1 MILLKNN
8 TPRWL
13 IFLIDVCIIIFSV
26 SLAYLLRFNFSIPEN
41 EMRDFPWVLL
51 IVLFVRIVGFLITKT
66 YAGIVRHTNSQDVV
80 RIFVMILCG
89 SLLFVLTNILT
100 FYFINRINFIPYSI
114 IIIDFITSSLVLTSF
129 RIIVKLSYLEF
140 SNSSK
145 EKLNI
150 VIFGAG
156 EAGIISKRVLDR
168 DAGSKYKV
176 LAFIDDD
183 QKKAGKK
190 LEGVK
195 ISGFNKLKYLLEEKE
210 IDQLII
216 SVQNLN
222 VKRKK
227 EIIELCL
234 QKNVKV
240 LSVPPVI
247 TWINGELS
255 FKQIKK
261 IKIEDL
267 LGRNVIK
274 LDDEKISRELQGKIV
289 LITGA
294 SGSIGGELVRQVSRF
309 SCKKIILIDQ
319 AESPLFHL
327 ELECSE
333 KFPEVNYEFI
343 VADICNKSRIEN
355 IFREFSPEIVFH
367 AAAYKHVPV
376 MENNILEALQTN
388 VYGSKILSNSS
399 IKYNVKKFILISTD
413 KAVNPTNVMGAT
425 KRIAEIYIQ
434 SLQNNA
440 KTSFITTR
448 FGNVLGSNGSVI
460 PLFRKQIEKGG
471 PITITHPDITRFFM
485 TIPEACQ
492 LVLEA
497 CTMGK
502 GGEIFVFDMGKSVKI
517 VDLAK
522 KMIRLSGLTLEKDIK
537 IKITGLR
544 PGEKLYEE
552 LLNNQENTIPTHHP
566 QILIGKVKEYD
577 PKEIVEQIDEL
588 IKMNGSHD
596 QFEIVKKMKEIVP
609 EYISR
614 NSVFEKLDKKKGN
627 TGK

>member
-1 MILLKNN
+1 MILIKNN

-13 IFLIDVCIIIFSV
+13 IFLIDACIIIFSV
-26 SLAYLLRFNFSIPEN
+26 TLAYLLRFNFSIPEN
-41 EMRDFPWVLL
+41 EMQDFPKVLL
-51 IVLFVRIVGFLITKT
+51 IVLIVRIIGFVISKT
-66 YAGIVRHTNSQDVV
+66 YACIVRHTNSQDVM
-80 RIFVMILCG
+80 RIFLVIFSG
-89 SLLFVLTNILT
+89 SVFFVLIDIVT
-100 FYFINRINFIPYSI
+100 FYFINGIIFIPYSI
-114 IIIDFITSSLVLTSF
+114 IIIDFISSSLILTLF

-140 SNSSK
+140 SNSAK
-145 EKLNI
+145 TKLNI
-150 VIFGAG
+150 IIFGAG
-156 EAGIISKRVLDR
+156 EAGIITKRVLDR

-176 LAFIDDD
+176 FAFIDDD
-183 QKKAGKK
+183 QKKLGKK
-190 LEGVK
+190 LEGIK
-195 ISGFNKLKYLLEEKE
+195 ISGYNKLKSLLEEKE

-216 SVQNLN
+216 SVQNLD
-222 VKRKK
+222 VARKK
-227 EIIELCL
+227 EIIELCI
-234 QKNVKV
+234 QKNVIV

-247 TWINGELS
+247 SWINGELS
-255 FKQIKK
+255 YNQIKK

-274 LDDEKISRELQGKIV
+274 LDEKKISKDLAGKVV

-294 SGSIGGELVRQVSRF
+294 SGSIGGELARQVSRF
-309 SCKKIILIDQ
+309 SCSQIILIDQ

-333 KFPEVNYEFI
+333 KFPHINYEFI

-355 IFREFSPEIVFH
+355 IFQKFSPDIVFH

-388 VYGSKILSNSS
+388 ISGSKILSDFS

-497 CTMGK
+497 CTMGN
-502 GGEIFVFDMGKSVKI
+502 GGEIFVFDMGKSVRI

-537 IKITGLR
+537 IKFTGLR

-577 PKEIVEQIDEL
+577 PKEIVGQINNL
-588 IKMNGSHD
+588 IEMNGSHD
-596 QFEIVKKMKEIVP
+596 EFEIVKKMKEIVP

-614 NSVFEKLDKKKGN
+614 NSVFEKLDLKK
-627 TGK
+627 

>member
-1 MILLKNN
+1 MILIKNN

-13 IFLIDVCIIIFSV
+13 IFLIDACIIIFSV

-41 EMRDFPWVLL
+41 EMQDFPKVLL
-51 IVLFVRIVGFLITKT
+51 IILIVRIIGFVISKT
-66 YAGIVRHTNSQDVV
+66 YACIVRHTNSQDVM
-80 RIFVMILCG
+80 RIFLVIFSG
-89 SLLFVLTNILT
+89 SLFFVLIDIVT
-100 FYFINRINFIPYSI
+100 FYFINGIIFIPYSI
-114 IIIDFITSSLVLTSF
+114 IIIDFITSSLILTLF

-140 SNSSK
+140 SNSAK
-145 EKLNI
+145 TKLNI
-150 VIFGAG
+150 IIFGAG
-156 EAGIISKRVLDR
+156 EAGIITKRVLDR

-176 LAFIDDD
+176 FAFIDDD
-183 QKKAGKK
+183 QKKLGKK
-190 LEGVK
+190 LEGIK
-195 ISGFNKLKYLLEEKE
+195 ISGYNKLKSLLEEKE

-216 SVQNLN
+216 SVQNLD
-222 VKRKK
+222 VVRKK
-227 EIIELCL
+227 EIIELCI
-234 QKNVKV
+234 QKNVIV

-247 TWINGELS
+247 SWINGELS
-255 FKQIKK
+255 YNQIKK

-274 LDDEKISRELQGKIV
+274 LDEKKISKDLAGKVV

-294 SGSIGGELVRQVSRF
+294 SGSIGGELARQVSRF
-309 SCKKIILIDQ
+309 SCSQIILIDQ

-333 KFPEVNYEFI
+333 KFPHINYEFI

-355 IFREFSPEIVFH
+355 IFRKFSPDIVFH

-388 VYGSKILSNSS
+388 ISGSKILSDFS

-502 GGEIFVFDMGKSVKI
+502 GGEIFVFDMGKSVRI

-537 IKITGLR
+537 IKFTGLR

-577 PKEIVEQIDEL
+577 PKEIVGQINNL
-588 IKMNGSHD
+588 IEMNGSHD
-596 QFEIVKKMKEIVP
+596 EFEIVKKMKEIVP

-614 NSVFEKLDKKKGN
+614 NSVFEKLDLKK
-627 TGK
+627 

>member
-1 MILLKNN
+1 MILIKNN

-13 IFLIDVCIIIFSV
+13 IFLIDACIIIFSV

-41 EMRDFPWVLL
+41 EMQDFPKVLL
-51 IVLFVRIVGFLITKT
+51 IILFVRIIGFVISKT
-66 YAGIVRHTNSQDVV
+66 YACIVRHTNSQDVM
-80 RIFVMILCG
+80 RIFLVIFSG
-89 SLLFVLTNILT
+89 SLFFVLIDIVT
-100 FYFINRINFIPYSI
+100 FYFINGIIFIPYSI
-114 IIIDFITSSLVLTSF
+114 IIIDFITSSLILTLF

-140 SNSSK
+140 SNSAK
-145 EKLNI
+145 TKLNI
-150 VIFGAG
+150 IIFGAG
-156 EAGIISKRVLDR
+156 EAGIITKRVLDR

-176 LAFIDDD
+176 FAFIDDD
-183 QKKAGKK
+183 QKKLGKK
-190 LEGVK
+190 LEGIK
-195 ISGFNKLKYLLEEKE
+195 ISGYNKLKSLLEEKE

-216 SVQNLN
+216 SVQNLD
-222 VKRKK
+222 VVRKK
-227 EIIELCL
+227 EIIELCI
-234 QKNVKV
+234 QKNVIV

-247 TWINGELS
+247 SWINGELS
-255 FKQIKK
+255 YNQIKK

-274 LDDEKISRELQGKIV
+274 LDEKKISRELAGKVV

-294 SGSIGGELVRQVSRF
+294 SGSIGGELARQVSRF
-309 SCKKIILIDQ
+309 SCSQIILIDQ

-333 KFPEVNYEFI
+333 KFPHINYKFI

-355 IFREFSPEIVFH
+355 IFRKFSPDIVFH

-388 VYGSKILSNSS
+388 ISGSKILSDFS

-497 CTMGK
+497 CTMGN
-502 GGEIFVFDMGKSVKI
+502 GGEIFVFDMGKSVRI

-537 IKITGLR
+537 IKFTGLR

-577 PKEIVEQIDEL
+577 PKEIVGQINNL
-588 IKMNGSHD
+588 IEMNGSHD
-596 QFEIVKKMKEIVP
+596 EFEIVKKMKEIVP

-614 NSVFEKLDKKKGN
+614 NSVFEKLDLKK
-627 TGK
+627 

>member
-1 MILLKNN
+1 MILIKNN

-13 IFLIDVCIIIFSV
+13 IFLIDACIIIFSV

-41 EMRDFPWVLL
+41 EMQDFPKVLL
-51 IVLFVRIVGFLITKT
+51 IILIVRIIGFVISKT
-66 YAGIVRHTNSQDVV
+66 YACIVRHTNSQDVM
-80 RIFVMILCG
+80 RIFLVIFSG
-89 SLLFVLTNILT
+89 SLFFVLIDIVT
-100 FYFINRINFIPYSI
+100 FYFINGIIFIPYSI
-114 IIIDFITSSLVLTSF
+114 IIIDFITSSLILTLF

-140 SNSSK
+140 SNSAK
-145 EKLNI
+145 TKLNI
-150 VIFGAG
+150 IIFGAG
-156 EAGIISKRVLDR
+156 EAGIITKRVLDR

-176 LAFIDDD
+176 FAFIDDD
-183 QKKAGKK
+183 QKKLGKK
-190 LEGVK
+190 LEGIK
-195 ISGFNKLKYLLEEKE
+195 ISGYNKLKSLLEEKE

-216 SVQNLN
+216 SVQNLD
-222 VKRKK
+222 VVRKK
-227 EIIELCL
+227 EIIELCI
-234 QKNVKV
+234 QKNVIV

-247 TWINGELS
+247 SWINGELS
-255 FKQIKK
+255 YNQIKK

-274 LDDEKISRELQGKIV
+274 LDEKKISKDLAGKVV

-294 SGSIGGELVRQVSRF
+294 SGSIGGELARQVSRF
-309 SCKKIILIDQ
+309 SCSQIILIDQ

-333 KFPEVNYEFI
+333 KFPHINYKFI

-355 IFREFSPEIVFH
+355 IFRKFSPDIVFH

-388 VYGSKILSNSS
+388 ISGSKILSDFS

-502 GGEIFVFDMGKSVKI
+502 GGEIFVFDMGKSVRI

-537 IKITGLR
+537 IKFTGLR

-577 PKEIVEQIDEL
+577 PKEIVGQINNL
-588 IKMNGSHD
+588 IEMNGSHD
-596 QFEIVKKMKEIVP
+596 EFEIVKKMKEIVP

-614 NSVFEKLDKKKGN
+614 NSVFEKLDLKK
-627 TGK
+627 

>member
-1 MILLKNN
+1 MILIKNN

-13 IFLIDVCIIIFSV
+13 IFLIDACIIIFSV

-41 EMRDFPWVLL
+41 EMQDFPKVLL
-51 IVLFVRIVGFLITKT
+51 IILIVRIIGFVISKT
-66 YAGIVRHTNSQDVV
+66 YACIVRHTNSQDVM
-80 RIFVMILCG
+80 RIFLVIFSG
-89 SLLFVLTNILT
+89 SLFFVLIDIVT
-100 FYFINRINFIPYSI
+100 FYFINGIIFIPYSI
-114 IIIDFITSSLVLTSF
+114 IIIDFITSSLILTLF

-140 SNSSK
+140 SNSAK
-145 EKLNI
+145 TKLNI
-150 VIFGAG
+150 IIFGAG
-156 EAGIISKRVLDR
+156 EAGIITKRVLDR

-176 LAFIDDD
+176 FAFIDDD
-183 QKKAGKK
+183 QKKLGKK
-190 LEGVK
+190 LEGIK
-195 ISGFNKLKYLLEEKE
+195 ISGYNKLKSLLEEKE

-216 SVQNLN
+216 SVQNLD
-222 VKRKK
+222 VVRKK
-227 EIIELCL
+227 EIIELCI
-234 QKNVKV
+234 QKNVIV

-247 TWINGELS
+247 SWINGELS
-255 FKQIKK
+255 YNQIKK

-274 LDDEKISRELQGKIV
+274 LDEKKISRELAGKVV

-294 SGSIGGELVRQVSRF
+294 SGSIGGELARQVSRF
-309 SCKKIILIDQ
+309 SCKQIILIDQ

-333 KFPEVNYEFI
+333 KFPHINYKFI

-355 IFREFSPEIVFH
+355 IFRKFSPDIVFH

-388 VYGSKILSNSS
+388 ISGSKILSDFS

-502 GGEIFVFDMGKSVKI
+502 GGEIFVFDMGKSVRI

-537 IKITGLR
+537 IKFTGLR

-577 PKEIVEQIDEL
+577 PKEIVGQINNL
-588 IKMNGSHD
+588 IEMNGSHD
-596 QFEIVKKMKEIVP
+596 EFEIVKKMKEIVP

-614 NSVFEKLDKKKGN
+614 NSVFEKLDLKK
-627 TGK
+627 

>member
-1 MILLKNN
+1 MILIKNN

-13 IFLIDVCIIIFSV
+13 IFLIDACIIIFSV

-41 EMRDFPWVLL
+41 EMQDFPKVLL
-51 IVLFVRIVGFLITKT
+51 IILFVRIIGFVISKT
-66 YAGIVRHTNSQDVV
+66 YACIVRHTNSQDVM
-80 RIFVMILCG
+80 RIFLVIFSG
-89 SLLFVLTNILT
+89 SLFFVLIDIVT
-100 FYFINRINFIPYSI
+100 FYFINGINFIPYSI
-114 IIIDFITSSLVLTSF
+114 IIIDFITSSLILTLF

-140 SNSSK
+140 SNSAK
-145 EKLNI
+145 TKLNI
-150 VIFGAG
+150 IIFGAG
-156 EAGIISKRVLDR
+156 EAGIITKRVLDR

-176 LAFIDDD
+176 FAFIDDD
-183 QKKAGKK
+183 QKKLGKK
-190 LEGVK
+190 LEGIK
-195 ISGFNKLKYLLEEKE
+195 ISGYNKLKSLLEEKE

-216 SVQNLN
+216 SVQNLD
-222 VKRKK
+222 VVRKK
-227 EIIELCL
+227 EIIELCI
-234 QKNVKV
+234 QKNVIV

-247 TWINGELS
+247 SWINGELS
-255 FKQIKK
+255 YNQIKK

-274 LDDEKISRELQGKIV
+274 LDEKKISRELAGKVV

-294 SGSIGGELVRQVSRF
+294 SGSIGGELARQVSRF
-309 SCKKIILIDQ
+309 SCKQIILIDQ

-333 KFPEVNYEFI
+333 KFPHINYEFI

-355 IFREFSPEIVFH
+355 IFRKFSPDIVFH

-388 VYGSKILSNSS
+388 ISGSKILSDFS

-497 CTMGK
+497 CTMGN
-502 GGEIFVFDMGKSVKI
+502 GGEIFVFDMGKSVRI

-537 IKITGLR
+537 IKFTGLR

-577 PKEIVEQIDEL
+577 PKEIVGQINNL
-588 IKMNGSHD
+588 IEMNGSHD
-596 QFEIVKKMKEIVP
+596 EFEIVKKMKEIVP

-614 NSVFEKLDKKKGN
+614 NSVFEKLDLKK
-627 TGK
+627 

>member
-1 MILLKNN
+1 MILIKNN

-13 IFLIDVCIIIFSV
+13 IFLIDACIIIFSV

-41 EMRDFPWVLL
+41 EMQDFPKVLL
-51 IVLFVRIVGFLITKT
+51 IILIVRIIGFVISKT
-66 YAGIVRHTNSQDVV
+66 YACIVRHTNSQDVM
-80 RIFVMILCG
+80 RIFLVIFSG
-89 SLLFVLTNILT
+89 SVFFVLIDIVT
-100 FYFINRINFIPYSI
+100 FYFINGIIFIPYSI
-114 IIIDFITSSLVLTSF
+114 IIIDFITSSLILTLF

-140 SNSSK
+140 SNSAK
-145 EKLNI
+145 TKLNI
-150 VIFGAG
+150 IIFGAG
-156 EAGIISKRVLDR
+156 EAGIITKRVLDR

-176 LAFIDDD
+176 FAFIDDD
-183 QKKAGKK
+183 QKKLGKK
-190 LEGVK
+190 LEGIK
-195 ISGFNKLKYLLEEKE
+195 ISGYNKLKSLLEEKE

-216 SVQNLN
+216 SVQNLD
-222 VKRKK
+222 VVRKK
-227 EIIELCL
+227 EIIELCI
-234 QKNVKV
+234 QKNVIV

-247 TWINGELS
+247 SWINGELS
-255 FKQIKK
+255 YNQIKK

-274 LDDEKISRELQGKIV
+274 LDEKKISRELAGKVV

-294 SGSIGGELVRQVSRF
+294 SGSIGGELARQVSRF
-309 SCKKIILIDQ
+309 SCKQIILIDQ

-333 KFPEVNYEFI
+333 KFPHINYEFI

-355 IFREFSPEIVFH
+355 IFRKFSPDIVFH

-388 VYGSKILSNSS
+388 ISGSKILSDFS

-502 GGEIFVFDMGKSVKI
+502 GGEIFVFDMGKSVRI

-537 IKITGLR
+537 IKFTGLR

-577 PKEIVEQIDEL
+577 PKEIVGQINNL
-588 IKMNGSHD
+588 IEMNGSHD
-596 QFEIVKKMKEIVP
+596 EFEIVKKMKEIVP

-614 NSVFEKLDKKKGN
+614 NSVFEKLDLKK
-627 TGK
+627 

>member
-1 MILLKNN
+1 MILIKNN

-13 IFLIDVCIIIFSV
+13 IFLIDACIIIFSV

-41 EMRDFPWVLL
+41 EMQDFPKVLL
-51 IVLFVRIVGFLITKT
+51 IILIVRIIGFVISKT
-66 YAGIVRHTNSQDVV
+66 YACIVRHTNSQDVM
-80 RIFVMILCG
+80 RIFLVIFSG
-89 SLLFVLTNILT
+89 SLFFVLIDIVT
-100 FYFINRINFIPYSI
+100 FYFINGIIFIPYSI
-114 IIIDFITSSLVLTSF
+114 IIIDFITSSLILTLF

-140 SNSSK
+140 SNSAK
-145 EKLNI
+145 TKLNI
-150 VIFGAG
+150 IIFGAG
-156 EAGIISKRVLDR
+156 EAGIITKRVLDR

-176 LAFIDDD
+176 FAFIDDD
-183 QKKAGKK
+183 QKKLGKK
-190 LEGVK
+190 LEGIK
-195 ISGFNKLKYLLEEKE
+195 ISGYNKLKSLLEEKE

-216 SVQNLN
+216 SVQNLD
-222 VKRKK
+222 VVRKK
-227 EIIELCL
+227 EIIELCI
-234 QKNVKV
+234 QKNVIV

-247 TWINGELS
+247 SWINGELS
-255 FKQIKK
+255 YNQIKK

-274 LDDEKISRELQGKIV
+274 LDEKKISRELAGKVV

-294 SGSIGGELVRQVSRF
+294 SGSIGGELARQVSRF
-309 SCKKIILIDQ
+309 SCSQIILIDQ

-333 KFPEVNYEFI
+333 KFPHINYKFI

-355 IFREFSPEIVFH
+355 IFRKFSPDIVFH

-388 VYGSKILSNSS
+388 ISGSKILSDFS

-497 CTMGK
+497 CTMGN
-502 GGEIFVFDMGKSVKI
+502 GGEIFVFDMGKSVRI

-537 IKITGLR
+537 IKFTGLR

-577 PKEIVEQIDEL
+577 PKEIVGQINNL
-588 IKMNGSHD
+588 IEMNGSHD
-596 QFEIVKKMKEIVP
+596 EFEIVKKMKEIVP

-614 NSVFEKLDKKKGN
+614 NSVFEKLDLKK
-627 TGK
+627 

>member
-1 MILLKNN
+1 MILIKNN

-13 IFLIDVCIIIFSV
+13 IFLIDACIIIFSV

-41 EMRDFPWVLL
+41 EMQDFPKVLL
-51 IVLFVRIVGFLITKT
+51 IILIVRIIGFVISKT
-66 YAGIVRHTNSQDVV
+66 YACIVRHTNSQDVM
-80 RIFVMILCG
+80 RIFLVIFSG
-89 SLLFVLTNILT
+89 SLFFVLIDIVT
-100 FYFINRINFIPYSI
+100 FYFINGINFIPYSI
-114 IIIDFITSSLVLTSF
+114 IIIDFITSSLILTLF

-140 SNSSK
+140 SNSAK
-145 EKLNI
+145 TKLNI
-150 VIFGAG
+150 IIFGAG
-156 EAGIISKRVLDR
+156 EAGIITKRVLDR

-176 LAFIDDD
+176 FAFIDDD
-183 QKKAGKK
+183 QKKLGKK
-190 LEGVK
+190 LEGIK
-195 ISGFNKLKYLLEEKE
+195 ISGYNKLKSLLEEKE

-216 SVQNLN
+216 SVQNLD
-222 VKRKK
+222 VVRKK
-227 EIIELCL
+227 EIIELCI
-234 QKNVKV
+234 QKNVIV

-247 TWINGELS
+247 SWINGELS
-255 FKQIKK
+255 YNQIKK

-274 LDDEKISRELQGKIV
+274 LDEKKISRELAGKVV

-294 SGSIGGELVRQVSRF
+294 SGSIGGELARQVSRF
-309 SCKKIILIDQ
+309 SCKQIILIDQ

-333 KFPEVNYEFI
+333 KFPHINYEFI

-355 IFREFSPEIVFH
+355 IFRKFSPDIVFH

-388 VYGSKILSNSS
+388 ISGSKILSDFS

-497 CTMGK
+497 CTMGN
-502 GGEIFVFDMGKSVKI
+502 GGEIFVFDMGKSVRI

-537 IKITGLR
+537 IKFTGLR

-577 PKEIVEQIDEL
+577 PKEIVGQINNL
-588 IKMNGSHD
+588 IEMNGSHD
-596 QFEIVKKMKEIVP
+596 EFEIVKKMKEIVP

-614 NSVFEKLDKKKGN
+614 NSVFEKLDLKK
-627 TGK
+627 

>member
-1 MILLKNN
+1 MILIKNN

-41 EMRDFPWVLL
+41 EMQAFPKVLL
-51 IVLFVRIVGFLITKT
+51 FVLVVRIIGFFIAKT

-80 RIFVMILCG
+80 MIFLMILCG
-89 SLLFVLTNILT
+89 SVIFVLTDIIT
-100 FYFINRINFIPYSI
+100 FYFINKINFIPYSI
-114 IIIDFITSSLVLTSF
+114 IIIDFITSSFVLTSF
-129 RIIVKLSYLEF
+129 RVIVKLSYLEF

-150 VIFGAG
+150 IIFGAG

-195 ISGFNKLKYLLEEKE
+195 ISGFNKLKYLLAEKE

-222 VKRKK
+222 IKRKK

-255 FKQIKK
+255 FNQIKK

-274 LDDEKISRELQGKIV
+274 LNEEKISLELEGKIV

-309 SCKKIILIDQ
+309 SCKQIILVDQ

-327 ELECSE
+327 ELECNE
-333 KFPEVNYEFI
+333 KFPQVNYEFI
-343 VADICNKSRIEN
+343 IADICNKSRIES
-355 IFREFSPEIVFH
+355 IFRKFTPEIVFH

-388 VYGSKILSNSS
+388 IYGSKVLSDLA
-399 IKYNVKKFILISTD
+399 IEFKVKKFVLISTD

-502 GGEIFVFDMGKSVKI
+502 GGEILVFDMGKSVKI

-522 KMIRLSGLTLEKDIK
+522 KMIRLSGLILEKDIK
-537 IKITGLR
+537 IKFTGLR

-596 QFEIVKKMKEIVP
+596 QFEIVKKMKEIIP

-614 NSVFEKLDKKKGN
+614 NSIFEKLDN
-627 TGK
+627 E

>member
-13 IFLIDVCIIIFSV
+13 IFLIDACIIIFSV
-26 SLAYLLRFNFSIPEN
+26 TLAYLLRFNFSIPEN
-41 EMRDFPWVLL
+41 EMQDFPKVLL
-51 IVLFVRIVGFLITKT
+51 IVLIVRIIGFVISKT
-66 YAGIVRHTNSQDVV
+66 YACIVRHTNSQDVM
-80 RIFVMILCG
+80 RIFLVIFSG
-89 SLLFVLTNILT
+89 SVFFVLIDIVT
-100 FYFINRINFIPYSI
+100 FYFINGIIFIPYSI
-114 IIIDFITSSLVLTSF
+114 IIIDFISSSLILTLF

-140 SNSSK
+140 SNSAK
-145 EKLNI
+145 TKLNI
-150 VIFGAG
+150 IIFGAG
-156 EAGIISKRVLDR
+156 EAGIITKRVLDR

-176 LAFIDDD
+176 FAFIDDD
-183 QKKAGKK
+183 QKKLGKK
-190 LEGVK
+190 LEGIK
-195 ISGFNKLKYLLEEKE
+195 ISGYNKLKSLLEEKE

-216 SVQNLN
+216 SVQNLD
-222 VKRKK
+222 VARKK
-227 EIIELCL
+227 EIIELCI
-234 QKNVKV
+234 QKNVIV

-247 TWINGELS
+247 SWINGELS
-255 FKQIKK
+255 YNQIKK

-274 LDDEKISRELQGKIV
+274 LDEKKISKDLAGKVV

-294 SGSIGGELVRQVSRF
+294 SGSIGGELARQVSRF
-309 SCKKIILIDQ
+309 SCSQIILIDQ

-333 KFPEVNYEFI
+333 KFPHINYEFI

-355 IFREFSPEIVFH
+355 IFQKFSPDIVFH

-388 VYGSKILSNSS
+388 ISGSKILSDFS

-497 CTMGK
+497 CTMGN
-502 GGEIFVFDMGKSVKI
+502 GGEIFVFDMGKSVRI

-537 IKITGLR
+537 IKFTGLR

-577 PKEIVEQIDEL
+577 PKEIVGQINNL
-588 IKMNGSHD
+588 IEMNGSHD
-596 QFEIVKKMKEIVP
+596 EFEIVKKMKEIVP

-614 NSVFEKLDKKKGN
+614 NSVFEKLDLKK
-627 TGK
+627 

>member
-1 MILLKNN
+1 MILIKNN

-13 IFLIDVCIIIFSV
+13 IFLIDACIIIFSV

-41 EMRDFPWVLL
+41 EMQDFPKVLL
-51 IVLFVRIVGFLITKT
+51 IILIVRIIGFVISKT
-66 YAGIVRHTNSQDVV
+66 YACIVRHTNSQDVM
-80 RIFVMILCG
+80 RIFLVIFSG
-89 SLLFVLTNILT
+89 SVFFVLIDIVT
-100 FYFINRINFIPYSI
+100 FYFINGIIFIPYSI
-114 IIIDFITSSLVLTSF
+114 IIIDFISSSLILTLF

-140 SNSSK
+140 SNSAK
-145 EKLNI
+145 TKLNI
-150 VIFGAG
+150 IIFGAG
-156 EAGIISKRVLDR
+156 EAGIITKRVLDR

-176 LAFIDDD
+176 FAFIDDD
-183 QKKAGKK
+183 QKKLGKK
-190 LEGVK
+190 LEGIK
-195 ISGFNKLKYLLEEKE
+195 ISGYNKLKSLLEEKE

-216 SVQNLN
+216 SVQNLD
-222 VKRKK
+222 VVRKK
-227 EIIELCL
+227 EIIELCI
-234 QKNVKV
+234 QKNVIV

-247 TWINGELS
+247 SWINGELS
-255 FKQIKK
+255 YNQIKK

-274 LDDEKISRELQGKIV
+274 LDEKKISKDLAGKVV

-294 SGSIGGELVRQVSRF
+294 SGSIGGELARQVSRF
-309 SCKKIILIDQ
+309 SCSQIILIDQ

-333 KFPEVNYEFI
+333 KFPHINYEFI

-355 IFREFSPEIVFH
+355 IFQKFSPDIVFH

-388 VYGSKILSNSS
+388 ISGSKILSDFS

-497 CTMGK
+497 CTMGN
-502 GGEIFVFDMGKSVKI
+502 GGEIFVFDMGKSVRI

-537 IKITGLR
+537 IKFTGLR

-577 PKEIVEQIDEL
+577 PKEIVGQINNL
-588 IKMNGSHD
+588 IEMNGSHD
-596 QFEIVKKMKEIVP
+596 EFEIVKKMKEIVP

-614 NSVFEKLDKKKGN
+614 NSVFEKLDLKK
-627 TGK
+627 

>member
-1 MILLKNN
+1 MILIKNN

-13 IFLIDVCIIIFSV
+13 IFLIDACIIIFSV

-41 EMRDFPWVLL
+41 EMQDFPKVLL
-51 IVLFVRIVGFLITKT
+51 IILIVRIIGFVISKT
-66 YAGIVRHTNSQDVV
+66 YACIVRHTNSQDVM
-80 RIFVMILCG
+80 RIFLVIFSG
-89 SLLFVLTNILT
+89 SVFFVLIDIVT
-100 FYFINRINFIPYSI
+100 FYFINGIIFIPYSI
-114 IIIDFITSSLVLTSF
+114 IIIDFISSSLILTLF

-140 SNSSK
+140 SNSAK
-145 EKLNI
+145 TKLNI
-150 VIFGAG
+150 IIFGAG
-156 EAGIISKRVLDR
+156 EAGIITKRVLDR

-176 LAFIDDD
+176 FAFIDDD
-183 QKKAGKK
+183 QKKLGKK
-190 LEGVK
+190 LEGIK
-195 ISGFNKLKYLLEEKE
+195 ISGYNKLKSLLEEKE

-216 SVQNLN
+216 SVQNLD
-222 VKRKK
+222 VARKK
-227 EIIELCL
+227 EIIELCI
-234 QKNVKV
+234 QKNVIV

-247 TWINGELS
+247 SWINGELS
-255 FKQIKK
+255 YNQIKK

-274 LDDEKISRELQGKIV
+274 LDEKKISKDLAGKVV

-294 SGSIGGELVRQVSRF
+294 SGSIGGELARQVSRF
-309 SCKKIILIDQ
+309 SCSQIILIDQ

-333 KFPEVNYEFI
+333 KFPHINYEFI

-355 IFREFSPEIVFH
+355 IFQKFSPDIVFH

-388 VYGSKILSNSS
+388 ISGSKILSDFS

-497 CTMGK
+497 CTMGN
-502 GGEIFVFDMGKSVKI
+502 GGEIFVFDMGKSVRI

-537 IKITGLR
+537 IKFTGLR

-577 PKEIVEQIDEL
+577 PKEIVGQINNL
-588 IKMNGSHD
+588 IEMNGSHD
-596 QFEIVKKMKEIVP
+596 EFEIVKKMKEIVP

-614 NSVFEKLDKKKGN
+614 NSVFEKLDLKK
-627 TGK
+627 

>member
-13 IFLIDVCIIIFSV
+13 IFLIDACIIIFSV
-26 SLAYLLRFNFSIPEN
+26 TLAYLLRFNFSIPEN
-41 EMRDFPWVLL
+41 EMQDFPKVLL
-51 IVLFVRIVGFLITKT
+51 IVLIVRIIGFVISKT
-66 YAGIVRHTNSQDVV
+66 YACIVRHTNSQDVM
-80 RIFVMILCG
+80 RIFLVIFSG
-89 SLLFVLTNILT
+89 SLFFVLIDIVT
-100 FYFINRINFIPYSI
+100 FYFINGIIFIPYSI
-114 IIIDFITSSLVLTSF
+114 IIIDFITSSLILTLF

-140 SNSSK
+140 SNSAK
-145 EKLNI
+145 TKLNI
-150 VIFGAG
+150 IIFGAG
-156 EAGIISKRVLDR
+156 EAGIITKRVLDR

-176 LAFIDDD
+176 FAFIDDD
-183 QKKAGKK
+183 QKKLGKK
-190 LEGVK
+190 LEGIK
-195 ISGFNKLKYLLEEKE
+195 ISGYNKLKSLLEEKE

-216 SVQNLN
+216 SVQNLD
-222 VKRKK
+222 VVRKK
-227 EIIELCL
+227 EIIELCI
-234 QKNVKV
+234 QKNVIV

-247 TWINGELS
+247 SWINGELS
-255 FKQIKK
+255 YNQIKK

-274 LDDEKISRELQGKIV
+274 LDEKKISKDLAGKVV

-294 SGSIGGELVRQVSRF
+294 SGSIGGELARQVSRF
-309 SCKKIILIDQ
+309 SCSQIILIDQ

-333 KFPEVNYEFI
+333 KFPHINYEFI

-355 IFREFSPEIVFH
+355 IFRKFSPDIVFH

-388 VYGSKILSNSS
+388 ISGSKILSDFS

-497 CTMGK
+497 CTMGN
-502 GGEIFVFDMGKSVKI
+502 GGEIFVFDMGKSVRI

-537 IKITGLR
+537 IKFTGLR

-577 PKEIVEQIDEL
+577 PKEIVGQINNL
-588 IKMNGSHD
+588 IEMNGSHD
-596 QFEIVKKMKEIVP
+596 EFEIVKKMKEIVP

-614 NSVFEKLDKKKGN
+614 NSVFEKLDLKK
-627 TGK
+627 

>member
-13 IFLIDVCIIIFSV
+13 IFLIDACIIIFSV
-26 SLAYLLRFNFSIPEN
+26 TLAYLLRFNFSIPEN
-41 EMRDFPWVLL
+41 EMQDFPKVLL
-51 IVLFVRIVGFLITKT
+51 IVLIVRIIGFVISKT
-66 YAGIVRHTNSQDVV
+66 YACIVRHTNSQDVM
-80 RIFVMILCG
+80 RIFLVIFSG
-89 SLLFVLTNILT
+89 SVFFVLIDIVT
-100 FYFINRINFIPYSI
+100 FYFINGIIFIPYSI
-114 IIIDFITSSLVLTSF
+114 IIIDFISSSLILTLF

-140 SNSSK
+140 SNSAK
-145 EKLNI
+145 TKLNI
-150 VIFGAG
+150 IIFGAG
-156 EAGIISKRVLDR
+156 EAGIITKRVLDR

-176 LAFIDDD
+176 FAFIDDD
-183 QKKAGKK
+183 QKKLGKK
-190 LEGVK
+190 LEGIK
-195 ISGFNKLKYLLEEKE
+195 ISGYNKLKSLLEEKE

-216 SVQNLN
+216 SVQNLD
-222 VKRKK
+222 VARKK
-227 EIIELCL
+227 EIIELCI
-234 QKNVKV
+234 QKNVIV

-247 TWINGELS
+247 SWINGELS
-255 FKQIKK
+255 YNQIKK

-274 LDDEKISRELQGKIV
+274 LDEKKISRELAGKVV

-294 SGSIGGELVRQVSRF
+294 SGSIGGELARQVSRF
-309 SCKKIILIDQ
+309 SCSQIILIDQ

-333 KFPEVNYEFI
+333 KFPHINYKFI

-355 IFREFSPEIVFH
+355 IFQKFSPDIVFH

-388 VYGSKILSNSS
+388 ISGSKILSDFS

-497 CTMGK
+497 CTMGN
-502 GGEIFVFDMGKSVKI
+502 GGEIFVFDMGKSVRI

-537 IKITGLR
+537 IKFTGLR

-577 PKEIVEQIDEL
+577 PKEIVGQINNL
-588 IKMNGSHD
+588 IEMNGSHD
-596 QFEIVKKMKEIVP
+596 EFEIVKKMKEIVP

-614 NSVFEKLDKKKGN
+614 NSVFEKLDLKK
-627 TGK
+627 

>member
-13 IFLIDVCIIIFSV
+13 IFLIDACIIIFSV

-41 EMRDFPWVLL
+41 EMQDFPKVLL
-51 IVLFVRIVGFLITKT
+51 IILIVRIIGFVISKT
-66 YAGIVRHTNSQDVV
+66 YACIVRHTNSQDVM
-80 RIFVMILCG
+80 RIFLVIFSG
-89 SLLFVLTNILT
+89 SLFFVLIDIVT
-100 FYFINRINFIPYSI
+100 FYFINGIIFIPYSI
-114 IIIDFITSSLVLTSF
+114 IIIDFITSSLILTLF

-140 SNSSK
+140 SNSAK
-145 EKLNI
+145 TKLNI
-150 VIFGAG
+150 IIFGAG
-156 EAGIISKRVLDR
+156 EAGIITKRVLDR

-176 LAFIDDD
+176 FAFIDDD
-183 QKKAGKK
+183 QKKLGKK
-190 LEGVK
+190 LEGIK
-195 ISGFNKLKYLLEEKE
+195 ISGYNKLKSLLEEKE

-216 SVQNLN
+216 SVQNLD
-222 VKRKK
+222 VVRKK
-227 EIIELCL
+227 EIIELCI
-234 QKNVKV
+234 QKNVIV

-247 TWINGELS
+247 SWINGELS
-255 FKQIKK
+255 YNQIKK

-274 LDDEKISRELQGKIV
+274 LDEKKISRELAGKVV

-294 SGSIGGELVRQVSRF
+294 SGSIGGELARQVSRF
-309 SCKKIILIDQ
+309 SCSQIILIDQ

-333 KFPEVNYEFI
+333 KFPHINYKFI

-355 IFREFSPEIVFH
+355 IFRKFSPDIVFH

-388 VYGSKILSNSS
+388 ISGSKILSDFS

-497 CTMGK
+497 CTMGN
-502 GGEIFVFDMGKSVKI
+502 GGEIFVFDMGKSVRI

-537 IKITGLR
+537 IKFTGLR

-577 PKEIVEQIDEL
+577 PKEIVGQINNL
-588 IKMNGSHD
+588 IEMNGSHD
-596 QFEIVKKMKEIVP
+596 EFEIVKKMKEIVP

-614 NSVFEKLDKKKGN
+614 NSVFEKLDLKK
-627 TGK
+627 